1 MQGSS
6 GEDSPPRTESIAEQ
20 VVHGPAKP
28 KSPVEKPEEFINRKA
43 RRQTPMKKRS
53 PSIDSPHTKAI
64 KHTKSLQKPL
74 MADDS
79 LTDAAEHKRQ
89 LRTDNATLV
98 ARQSRE
104 DLGSFDKTTS
114 MASPSTSSSPKK
126 EPSRKRD
133 RDPDDSDDA
142 DPSPQELA
150 QMSRSERKKY
160 REKKRRSEVNKGFD
174 ELMALL
180 LEIDPE
186 VRSEAEERAR
196 RGQWKGA
203 IGAHEEN
210 LLNRV
215 DLIGRTVKVLSRLNR
230 ENEQRKVIIEEL
242 TRGGAAAA
250 SAARNT
256 ASSEQVR
263 FLGQVCCIRAVRLF

>member
-6 GEDSPPRTESIAEQ
+6 GDDSSPRTESIVDQ
-20 VVHGPAKP
+20 VVHGQAKA
-28 KSPVEKPEEFINRKA
+28 KSPVAKPEEFIKQKA
-43 RRQTPMKKRS
+43 SRIPPMKKRS
-53 PSIDSPHTKAI
+53 ASIDSPHSRATK
-64 KHTKSLQKPL
+64 HPKSMLKGAESL
-74 MADDS
+74 IMAEES
-79 LTDAAEHKRQ
+79 LTDALGYQRKHRNDIAS
-89 LRTDNATLV
+89 LA
-98 ARQSRE
+98 ARNNTE
-104 DLGSFDKTTS
+104 DFGLSDKASTS
-114 MASPSTSSSPKK
+114 AAPSTTSSPKK
-126 EPSRKRD
+126 ETAKKRD
-133 RDPDDSDDA
+133 CDPDDSDDA

-150 QMSRSERKKY
+150 QMSRSERKKF

-174 ELMALL
+174 DLMALL

-203 IGAHEEN
+203 LGAHEEN

-230 ENEQRKVIIEEL
+230 ENEQRKMIIDEL

-250 SAARNT
+250 AVRNT
-256 ASSEQVR
+256 ASNEQVR
-263 FLGQVCCIRAVRLF
+263 VCRCAP